1 RVTEEDTTDAAV
13 LHRGSTGDAVRLLL
27 FSVQDHD
34 PDGPRSLTQLHAD
47 VIAQARHVEALGYGT
62 FRVAGHRFHMDGAV
76 PKPEVFP
83 IRYA

>member
-1 RVTEEDTTDAAV
+1 MK
-13 LHRGSTGDAVRLLL
+13 LLI

-47 VIAQARHVEALGYGT
+47 VIAQARHVEALGYDT
-62 FRVAGHRFHMDGAV
+62 FRLGHRFHMDGAV
-76 PKPEVFP
+76 PKPEAFL